1 MHSPYHDVMGWV
13 DADDVYEYQPTT
25 QQSTTSGSSS
35 SSGSGYVDYA
45 NPYTAMVMS
54 TTGLNFRTGPG
65 TDYGV
70 SVVVPGG
77 YYVTVYGYSET
88 NPGWVYVTV
97 EDSRYPY
104 ASPSGWVYESY
115 LG

>member
-1 MHSPYHDVMGWV
+1 MI
-13 DADDVYEYQPTT
+13 
-25 QQSTTSGSSS
+25 
-35 SSGSGYVDYA
+35 
-45 NPYTAMVMS
+45 MS

-77 YYVTVYGYSET
+77 FYVTVYGYSET

-104 ASPSGWVYESY
+104 ASPSGWVYEGY